1 MQDSRTSL
9 AWKTCHPV
17 WEARG
22 FVPLDTAFAAAA
34 ALGAE
39 ADSDTAR
46 WLIRVF
52 NGALPVQ
59 ERIAAAARRGDIAAL
74 ALARYMAEHGLDHL
88 PAAPLDPARFERL
101 HRQLEADPHGYLDRL
116 LAGPDQDMPFPHG
129 WNGRGYGFAL
139 PRLRQRL
146 DRGRARF
153 DRFAA
158 ARRSDI
164 AILAG
169 NGPSLR
175 QMDFALFR
183 GRDLFLSNYAV
194 RNDALRAAARGVA
207 VSNELVA
214 AQEPHAFLLNDLWK
228 FHPFW
233 LGHVLDDT
241 DRTVWLNAQGGEMFF
256 STDVRQRIAWHSTV
270 TFFWLQILYSAG
282 YRKVLLVGVDNSY
295 VQQAGARE
303 GDVLHQQGD
312 DPNHFDPGYFR
323 GKLWQAADTG
333 RMAETYA
340 LARDAYAADGRE
352 IVNCGIGGR
361 LELFRR
367 ARLED
372 ELPPATPIPP
382 AGEARAETGAESGAE
397 PGAESGATPL
407 SPERAGALLVDLG
420 ARLLLDPGA
429 ARMALE
435 RDPTL
440 AETLARARAALPA
453 TDPRRVQ
460 FERAWAWASA

>member
-1 MQDSRTSL
+1 MADDLSHPLL
-9 AWKTCHPV
+9 ADC
-17 WEARG
+17 
-22 FVPLDTAFAAAA
+22 AA
-34 ALGAE
+34 ALAARGYVPLPLILKTAAALPGGA
-39 ADSDTAR
+39 DFTAR
-46 WLIRVF
+46 ALQVCQAF
-52 NGALPVQ
+52 NGAL
-59 ERIAAAARRGDIAAL
+59 AARRACARAASAGDPDAETL
-74 ALARYMAEHGLDHL
+74 AGYMSGLAPS
-88 PAAPLDPARFERL
+88 PATPMPRPTLERL
-101 HRQLEADPHGYLDRL
+101 LRELEADPHGF
-116 LAGPDQDMPFPHG
+116 LAAAPETGAYPHETD
-129 WNGRGYGFAL
+129 GRGIGYPIRPL
-139 PRLRQRL
+139 RTRLRAAA
-146 DRGRARF
+146 ARF

-158 ARRSDI
+158 MRRSDV
-164 AILAG
+164 AVLAG

-175 QMDFALFR
+175 QMDFGLFR
-183 GRDLFLSNYAV
+183 GRDLFISNYAV

-295 VQQAGARE
+295 VQQTGARE

-372 ELPPATPIPP
+372 ELPPATQPQTTPEP
-382 AGEARAETGAESGAE
+382 AEDAAAR
-397 PGAESGATPL
+397 
-407 SPERAGALLVDLG
+407 LLDLT
-420 ARLLLDPGA
+420 AHLLLDPRP
-429 ARMALE
+429 ARVGDLG
-435 RDPTL
+435 
-440 AETLARARAALPA
+440 LARALPPQ
-453 TDPRRVQ
+453 DPRRVL
-460 FERAWAWASA
+460 FERVCAWAAGSG